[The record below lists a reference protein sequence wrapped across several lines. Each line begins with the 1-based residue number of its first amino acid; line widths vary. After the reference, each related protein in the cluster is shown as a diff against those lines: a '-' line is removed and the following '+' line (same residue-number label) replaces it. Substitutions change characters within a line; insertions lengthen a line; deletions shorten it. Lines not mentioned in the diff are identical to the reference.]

1 MLIRAFKIMNKVNTQ
16 RLEEDNEA
24 FRSEIAAS
32 KALLKEKERLQ
43 RDYENSQIRFK
54 TVFEESAFGNKFI
67 NSNLEIIKV
76 NKALLKLLGYNKKEL
91 LGSRIIDIAH
101 PDFVE
106 HWQKLQHALW
116 IANKRSF
123 SIDTCIVKKDK
134 TVIWCHVTSIL
145 FKDNQETLG
154 YTIIEDISERKA
166 LEHNLKE
173 ANNHQLLLQQQ
184 LLEATI
190 DAQENERSHIAEDVH
205 NSLAQWLYAIKLS
218 LERIDL
224 QGLERKKESDT
235 AILKAKDILSKCI
248 KECRR
253 ISYELRPPALEDFG
267 LKPAIQDMSKQ
278 VEGSIDVAT
287 HVTGLHGR
295 LPKHLE
301 IAIYRIVQELI
312 NNVIKHAAATKAS
325 INLSFKKKQITIRVE
340 DNGIGFNMLKVKDGG
355 IRIPSIE
362 NKLHLLNGKMDIS
375 ARISGGSIITI
386 QLSDKRL

>member
-218 LERIDL
+218 LDRIDL

-267 LKPAIQDMSKQ
+267 LKPAIQDISKQ

-362 NKLHLLNGKMDIS
+362 NKLHPLNGKMDIS
-375 ARISGGSIITI
+375 ARISGGSIITV